1 MNGEPAWRVPSI
13 GGDFSLR
20 LSLLALAAG
29 AILLCAGVPASSG
42 TLSEYRHL
50 ALDGHLVKWGE
61 PTLGAGAAIS
71 YAVVA
76 KETHFADA
84 RNCGGIAPL
93 DGLLRANRI
102 ARSLFDSE
110 LAAAFRG
117 WASVANV
124 AFRRADPA
132 SADIL
137 IGAETEPRGFAF
149 TNVEYDRK
157 APGTGPRRIER
168 SLICLNPEKAWKVGF
183 DGNLDVYDL
192 RYTLLHEIGH
202 AIGLDH
208 PTIQGQL
215 MNFKY
220 LERFRAPQMGD
231 VAGVVGLYGPNHAIA
246 AKTIVTIAKAAL
258 AAEPADEGES
268 LAIGVPARP
277 VGR

>member
-1 MNGEPAWRVPSI
+1 MC
-13 GGDFSLR
+13 
-20 LSLLALAAG
+20 AG
-29 AILLCAGVPASSG
+29 APASSG

-50 ALDGHLVKWGE
+50 TLDGHLVKWGA

-71 YAVVA
+71 YAVVTV
-76 KETHFADA
+76 ETHFAGA
-84 RNCGGIAPL
+84 RNCGGIAPVG
-93 DGLLRANRI
+93 GLLQANRI
-102 ARSLFDSE
+102 ARPLFDEE

-117 WASVANV
+117 WASIANV
-124 AFRRADPA
+124 AFRRTDPA
-132 SADIL
+132 AADIL

-149 TNVEYDRK
+149 TNVVYDRQ

-168 SLICLNPEKAWKVGF
+168 SVICLNPAKAWKVGF

-220 LERFRAPQMGD
+220 LERFRAPQVGD
-231 VAGVVGLYGPNHAIA
+231 VAGVVGLYGPNRAIA
-246 AKTIVTIAKAAL
+246 ATTIVTIAKAVT
-258 AAEPADEGES
+258 AAAPGDEGES
-268 LAIGVPARP
+268 LAIGVPERI